1 MQVQNFF
8 NHISMKK
15 GQIRYGIIEINL
27 MWIHFTKKA
36 KFCFFSF
43 KRGQGHINFQNTIR
57 PNWGRVTRGKFQWIH
72 VTKTQKFLFISKLCI
87 ISFKSNQNAMQ
98 RENIIVIQSFETRIL
113 MIMGSK
119 CEISLKPS
127 CFVLLTD
134 SFSGSFQQKVNQD
147 HKDIKRGSH
156 LIFKTENFIAS

>member
-1 MQVQNFF
+1 MGSFEMKF
-8 NHISMKK
+8 NVDSFHQK
-15 GQIRYGIIEINL
+15 GKI
-27 MWIHFTKKA
+27 
-36 KFCFFSF
+36 CFFSF
-43 KRGQGHINFQNTIR
+43 KRGQGRTNSQNTIR
-57 PNWGRVTRGKFQWIH
+57 PNWGRVTRGEFQWIH

-98 RENIIVIQSFETRIL
+98 RENLIVIQSFETRIL

-147 HKDIKRGSH
+147 HKDIERGSH
-156 LIFKTENFIAS
+156 LIFKTENFMAS